1 MRNTLIFFLV
11 VIFNHCSPNN
21 GEKDQNTGKLN
32 HTPERNPVDVMILK
46 ETDFSK
52 ELVSNGKVLA
62 VKKCILRFRI
72 SECLEYLLN

>member
-1 MRNTLIFFLV
+1 MIIFLV

-32 HTPERNPVDVMILK
+32 HTPERNPEDVMILK

-52 ELVSNGKVLA
+52 ELVSNGKLVA
-62 VKKCILRFRI
+62 VRKSILKFRI
-72 SECLEYLLN
+72 SGKYDS